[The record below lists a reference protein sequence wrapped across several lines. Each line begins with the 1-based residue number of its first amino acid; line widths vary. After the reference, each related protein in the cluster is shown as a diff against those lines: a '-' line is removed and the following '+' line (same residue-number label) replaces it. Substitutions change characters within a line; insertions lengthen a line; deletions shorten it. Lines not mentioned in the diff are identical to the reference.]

1 MGLGKVWQNVY
12 VCGIGLFSYLT
23 YLHFFLKI
31 VEGNKHRSVNKTSR
45 DKGGACANEKRKPCN
60 RCRRSKLHLPRDTFI
75 KVFVNKVIL
84 FIIYLFTSNWVWGRF
99 APISW
104 VRFAPIS
111 WGNFATILGEPSQV
125 SSYSKTLLELLM
137 WHLFASLAD
146 RIHLKH
152 SLLQFIVCQS
162 VENMIQIISDMFC

>member
-1 MGLGKVWQNVY
+1 MIKAERAQTKSGNRA
-12 VCGIGLFSYLT
+12 IGYRRKLPS
-23 YLHFFLKI
+23 
-31 VEGNKHRSVNKTSR
+31 VEIT
-45 DKGGACANEKRKPCN
+45 
-60 RCRRSKLHLPRDTFI
+60 LPRDTFI
-75 KVFVNKVIL
+75 QEFVKKVIL
-84 FIIYLFTSNWVWGRF
+84 FIIYLFTSNGVWGRF

-111 WGNFATILGEPSQV
+111 WGHFATILGEPSQV

-152 SLLQFIVCQS
+152 SLQQFIVCQS